1 MINIT
6 DIRIKKINKGDLLA
20 AASVCI
26 DNCFVVREIKLL
38 TGKNGRYISMPKR
51 KIKNRDYMQDFAYPI
66 NEETRVQLL
75 EAISEQYDDTID
87 E

>member
-1 MINIT
+1 MLNIT
-6 DIRIKKINKGDLLA
+6 EIRIKKINKGDLLA

-26 DNCFVVREIKLL
+26 DNCFVVNEIKLL
-38 TGKNGRYISMPKR
+38 NGKNGRYINMANR
-51 KIKNRDYMQDFAYPI
+51 KLKNKNIRKTFAYPI

-75 EAISEQYDDTID
+75 EAISEAYDDTI